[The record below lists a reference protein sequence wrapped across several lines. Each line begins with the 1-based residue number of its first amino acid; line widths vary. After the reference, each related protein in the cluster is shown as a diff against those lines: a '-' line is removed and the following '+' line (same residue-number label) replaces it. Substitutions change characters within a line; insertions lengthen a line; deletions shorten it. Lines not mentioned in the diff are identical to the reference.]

1 MRKTVAAGVHSVML
15 TVSHNNGNHNNMSQ
29 NKPNPGRKPATKF
42 AHLRKKMDQSK
53 VRGNLKQIRRTTN
66 K

>member
-1 MRKTVAAGVHSVML
+1 ML
-15 TVSHNNGNHNNMSQ
+15 TVSFASGNHKLMSQ
-29 NKPNPGRKPATKF
+29 NKPNPARKPATKS